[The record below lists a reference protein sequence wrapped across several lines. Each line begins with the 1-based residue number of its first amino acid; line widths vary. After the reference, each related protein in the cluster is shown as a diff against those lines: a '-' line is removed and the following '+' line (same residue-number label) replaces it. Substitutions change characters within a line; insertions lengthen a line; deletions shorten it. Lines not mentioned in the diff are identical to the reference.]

1 MDKDKIQLWLI
12 VSTSI
17 AVCLLLYGVEQV
29 LRWPYMVSTPIKMA
43 CFLGLPLLFG
53 GSEQWKRLVVQKGHF
68 KTYSIGVVLGVCAGA
83 IIGLA
88 FVVLNPWLDL
98 EQITSEL
105 ILKSHITPEIFVW
118 VGLYI
123 TLGNSMLEEFFFRG
137 FVFLN
142 LAEKGYVKTGY
153 VFSALL
159 FSLYH
164 LSIFATWFSGPLVIL
179 ALVSLFTVGIV
190 FNYVNVKAK
199 TIINSWIMHILADAA
214 IIVIGL
220 RLFALI

>member
-1 MDKDKIQLWLI
+1 MHRTKKYLWAILL
-12 VSTSI
+12 SSI
-17 AVCLLLYGVEQV
+17 SVCLLLYVVEQV
-29 LRWPYMVSTPIKMA
+29 LRLPYVISTPIKMA
-43 CFLGLPLLFG
+43 CFLGLPFLVG
-53 GSEQWKRLVVQKGHF
+53 GRGQWKRLVVQKGHF
-68 KTYSIGVVLGVCAGA
+68 KTYGIGVILGVCAGA

-105 ILKSHITPEIFVW
+105 ILKSHITPEIFIW

-123 TLGNSMLEEFFFRG
+123 TLGNSLLEEFFFRG
-137 FVFLN
+137 FLFLN
-142 LAEKGYVKTGY
+142 LVERGYVKTAY

-159 FSLYH
+159 FSVYH

-179 ALVSLFTVGIV
+179 ALVALFTVGFV
-190 FNYVNVKAK
+190 FNYVNVNAK
-199 TIINSWIMHILADAA
+199 TIINSWIMHLLADAA
-214 IIVIGL
+214 IVVIGL